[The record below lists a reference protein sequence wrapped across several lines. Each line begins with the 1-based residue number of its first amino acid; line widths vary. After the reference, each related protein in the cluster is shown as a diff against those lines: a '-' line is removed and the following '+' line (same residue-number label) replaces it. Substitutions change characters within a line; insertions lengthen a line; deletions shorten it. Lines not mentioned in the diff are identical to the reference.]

1 MSMRYNLATKYN
13 CILFR
18 YNWDTS
24 LYLID
29 ILFSL
34 IAFPY
39 FFFFF
44 FFSDTIQKA
53 IQNAYGPLHRFCL
66 FVFNVELDQITL
78 SSESFNGATLL
89 TTVSSNFS
97 TGPSLLNKICLQHLN
112 YHIILR
118 FLNSRLNGQTPLMT
132 FPLILQKLILNI
144 ISLENEIH
152 FLTLLIV
159 SVPNSLYHW

>member
-1 MSMRYNLATKYN
+1 MVEKNLSGVNKTSMRYNLATKYN

-18 YNWDTS
+18 YNCDTS

-34 IAFPY
+34 TAFPY
-39 FFFFF
+39 FFFFLTLYKRLMDLYIGF
-44 FFSDTIQKA
+44 V
-53 IQNAYGPLHRFCL
+53 CL
-66 FVFNVELDQITL
+66 FLSFFVFHVELDHITP
-78 SSESFNGATLL
+78 SSESFNDATLL
-89 TTVSSNFS
+89 TTVRSNFS

-112 YHIILR
+112 CHIILR

-144 ISLENEIH
+144 ISLENEMFI
-152 FLTLLIV
+152 FLLF
-159 SVPNSLYHW
+159 